1 MVYAYCMA
9 APAKT
14 PTDKSKSE
22 PQGTRD
28 RILEHSVQLASAE
41 GLEAL
46 TIGRLAT
53 DLGMSKSGL
62 FGHFGS
68 KEELQLATIDLGS
81 DIFARTVIV
90 PAFDEPAGAAR
101 LSRLV
106 YNFIDY
112 LEGSTFEG
120 GCFWGS
126 VSAEF
131 DNRPGPIRE
140 AIKQKLGYWL
150 DVLREQL
157 SAAGVDD
164 PEQLTFELH
173 SICQGA
179 NSAYQLYGDARVFDR
194 ARAAIARIL
203 PADA

>member
-1 MVYAYCMA
+1 MIPSMA
-9 APAKT
+9 TPVKT
-14 PTDKSKSE
+14 KAD
-22 PQGTRD
+22 PQSTRD

-41 GLEAL
+41 GLESL

-81 DIFARTVIV
+81 EIFARTVIV
-90 PAFDEPAGAAR
+90 PALKEPAGSAR
-101 LSRLV
+101 LAQLV

-112 LEGSTFEG
+112 LEQSTFEG

-140 AIKQKLGYWL
+140 SIQQKLGYWL
-150 DVLREQL
+150 DVLREQ
-157 SAAGVDD
+157 SRAAGADD
-164 PEQLTFELH
+164 PEQLMFELH

-179 NSAYQLYGDARVFDR
+179 NSSYQLFGDTAVFDR
-194 ARAAIARIL
+194 ARKTIASML
-203 PADA
+203 PDA